1 MPPRMVLP
9 VVVENKLQLMR
20 WGLIPFWAKEPAI
33 GSKMINARSETAAEN
48 RHSKPAF
55 GVNGALSRL
64 TATTNGKRREAEI
77 ALANCPPVAE
87 SFWSGGLMG
96 RLADS

>member
-1 MPPRMVLP
+1 VLP

-33 GSKMINARSETAAEN
+33 GSKMINARSENAEE
-48 RHSKPAF
+48 KPAF

-64 TATTNGKRREAEI
+64 TATTNGKKTG
-77 ALANCPPVAE
+77 
-87 SFWSGGLMG
+87 S
-96 RLADS
+96 